1 MNPNPTHVNHVCR
14 FRTAIVCFGLLAG
27 FVVIFSRLFFL
38 QVIQANEGALQA
50 HGQHFENVEVTG
62 SRGLI
67 VDRNGSTYAINVKV
81 PSVYAQS
88 ADLHD
93 RGHVARALAPIL
105 DMSVSSLERKL
116 QKKKTRIQL
125 KRKLTDEEAK
135 SVQALALPGITVTME
150 SHRFYPK
157 GTALAH
163 LLGIA
168 GKDSQGLE
176 GVEWRFDAYLRGQKE
191 VIRFQ
196 RDASKGRIALVHDVG
211 RRLHEGYRV
220 TLTIDE
226 VIQYIVE
233 EELDDAMNRTKAKR
247 GGVLV
252 MDPRTGAMLAWALR
266 PTFDPNHY
274 QDWPNDHYV
283 NRAVTDPY
291 EPGSTL
297 KVMVAAA
304 AIEQQKSSPDELIY
318 CGDGVMPIAG
328 TKMHDIGKHG
338 WMTLGGVIQHSS
350 NIGMVKVA
358 NNLGRANVY
367 ESLKA
372 FGFGER
378 TEIDLPGES
387 LGKLLPIDKW
397 DSRTLSSLAIGQSVS
412 VTPIQLLTAMSAVAN
427 GGSLLRPYVVSQVE
441 DVRGNVVV
449 NQQVEIRRNPI
460 SYETSEAMKA
470 MLVNAVAQGT
480 GKNAA
485 LLDYTVAGKTGTSQK
500 VDPKTKTYSRTKSI
514 GSFVGFVPAEDPRLA
529 ILVVIDEPEGKGYG
543 GEVAAPVFRKVAGK
557 ALRQLN
563 VMPKDGGI
571 VKVAGLF

>member
-1 MNPNPTHVNHVCR
+1 MNPNSAHVNQVCR
-14 FRTAIVCFGLLAG
+14 FRTAIVCFGLLVG

-50 HGQHFENVEVTG
+50 HGQHFENVEVKG

-81 PSVYAQS
+81 PSVYARS
-88 ADLHD
+88 ADIQD
-93 RGHVARALAPIL
+93 RALVARTLAPIL
-105 DMSVSSLERKL
+105 NMSVSSVERKL
-116 QKKKTRIQL
+116 QKNKKSIQL

-135 SVQALALPGITVTME
+135 LVQALALPGITVKME

-163 LLGIA
+163 LMGIA

-176 GVEWRFDAYLRGQKE
+176 GLEWRFDSYLRGQKQ
-191 VIRFQ
+191 VVQFQ
-196 RDASKGRIALVHDVG
+196 RDASKGRIALVRDVG

-226 VIQYIVE
+226 VIQYIAE
-233 EELDDAMNRTKAKR
+233 EELDDAMSRTKAKR
-247 GGVLV
+247 GAVLV

-274 QDWPNDHYV
+274 QDWSRDHYV

-304 AIEQQKSSPDELIY
+304 AIEQQKSNPDELIY
-318 CGDGVMPIAG
+318 CGDGEMPIAG

-338 WMTLGGVIQHSS
+338 WMTLSEVIMHSS

-358 NNLGRANVY
+358 NDLGRANIHR
-367 ESLKA
+367 SLQA

-387 LGKLLPIDKW
+387 SGKLLSVDQW
-397 DSRTLSSLAIGQSVS
+397 DSRTLSSLAIGQGLS

-441 DVRGNVVV
+441 DSRGNMVL

-460 SYETSEAMKA
+460 SYETSEAVKA
-470 MLVNAVAQGT
+470 MLVNAVVRGT

-485 LLDYTVAGKTGTSQK
+485 LLDYTVAGKTGTAQK
-500 VDPKTKTYSRTKSI
+500 VDPKTKTYSRTKFI
-514 GSFVGFVPAEDPRLA
+514 GSFVGFVPAEEPRLA
-529 ILVVIDEPEGKGYG
+529 ILVVLDEPEGKGYG

-557 ALRQLN
+557 ALRHLN
-563 VMPKDGGI
+563 VMPKDGGM